1 MQIYFFPFKY
11 FHKSDREKYIYNT
24 RRLSTTSFLDFPQT
38 FASSII
44 RLSIFLERIR
54 KLNTCLLPESDPTP
68 LPTYRPILNR
78 LSRSFTD
85 IIRTTLAYA
94 SRTNNVP
101 SCPRASSRGSKPTG
115 AVNRSLFA
123 SHRPCI
129 VEIIK
134 GRSPRWIRVAKQVWS
149 KELGMKSFEIP
160 RIWRIIFVF
169 IESRIRGLFRYRNS

>member
-94 SRTNNVP
+94 SRTTYHHAHALP
-101 SCPRASSRGSKPTG
+101 
-115 AVNRSLFA
+115 
-123 SHRPCI
+123 
-129 VEIIK
+129 
-134 GRSPRWIRVAKQVWS
+134 RVARS
-149 KELGMKSFEIP
+149 RLGQWIVLSSHLIVLASWKS
-160 RIWRIIFVF
+160 
-169 IESRIRGLFRYRNS
+169 